1 MESINSEM
9 LESLKTILSN
19 FKSCI
24 SGGNG
29 ELETDKED
37 IRIAEFI
44 ITKVG
49 TLKKSKQMDKRFYM
63 NYAEGQK
70 APTVKYESE
79 DEARIEAERLAEKLG
94 VEVITLISKVF
105 TYPKDITKR
114 VRTYEDA
121 CEIMGV
127 DPINEYAL
135 KMLGF
140 NDDEIANRKLKTIV
154 AVLNDGWS
162 PTWSDTTER
171 KYYPYFKIEASN
183 NGARCGLACA
193 YSFNAWTSSYSLNG
207 ARLAFKNSEL
217 AEYAGN
223 QFKGLYETLLLDVP
237 SDDASF

>member
-1 MESINSEM
+1 
-9 LESLKTILSN
+9 
-19 FKSCI
+19 
-24 SGGNG
+24 
-29 ELETDKED
+29 
-37 IRIAEFI
+37 
-44 ITKVG
+44 
-49 TLKKSKQMDKRFYM
+49 MDKKFFM

-114 VRTYEDA
+114 VRSYEDA

-135 KMLGF
+135 KKLGF
-140 NDDEIANRKLKTIV
+140 TDGEIANRKLKTIV

-183 NGARCGLACA
+183 FGAYCGLAYA
-193 YSFNAWTSSYSLNG
+193 YSLNAWTCSHSYSG
-207 ARLAFKNSEL
+207 SRLAFKNSEL

-223 QFKGLYETLLLDVP
+223 QFKGLYETFLLDVP
-237 SDDASF
+237 SDDAPF